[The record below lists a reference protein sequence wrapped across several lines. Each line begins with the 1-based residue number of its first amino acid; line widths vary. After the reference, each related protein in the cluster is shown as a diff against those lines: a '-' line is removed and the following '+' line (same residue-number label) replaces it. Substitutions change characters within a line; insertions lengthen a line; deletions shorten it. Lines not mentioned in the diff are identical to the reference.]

1 MPKDTSAR
9 SASEREWIG
18 AAVRRRREE
27 LGLRQKDAA
36 ELISAAGPHVTQQVL
51 AKIEKGEKLLELG
64 ELLAVCIALDTS
76 LDRLL
81 FPTDAPEVKPELVRF
96 ASGRELPTGYLHA
109 VLLRERI
116 DGSLVEVEEA
126 HAPKRASVVR
136 VPEVLDLRSEYVGDP
151 GAVAVGEILGL
162 EAAEVTE
169 LVRKHSRRLIEAL
182 GLPSIVRRK
191 ITATDLLAVAEA
203 AWRSPDGSGDTIEDL
218 SPVGRRQV
226 RTALTRD
233 LADALEVVIG
243 R

>member
-18 AAVRRRREE
+18 AAVRRRRVE

-64 ELLAVCIALDTS
+64 EILAVCIALDTS

-81 FPTDAPEVKPELVRF
+81 FPADAPEMTPELVRF
-96 ASGRELPTGYLHA
+96 STGRELPTGYLHA
-109 VLLRERI
+109 VLIRERI
-116 DGSLVEVEEA
+116 DGALIEFEET

-151 GAVAVGEILGL
+151 IAVAVGEILDL

-169 LVRKHSRRLIEAL
+169 LVRKHSRELLSTLRV
-182 GLPSIVRRK
+182 PSIARRK
-191 ITATDLLAVAEA
+191 LTATDVLEALWAKWEREHPQGAGVSDELGDVAV
-203 AWRSPDGSGDTIEDL
+203 
-218 SPVGRRQV
+218 RQI
-226 RTALTRD
+226 RTALTRT
-233 LADALEVVIG
+233 LAAALEEVT